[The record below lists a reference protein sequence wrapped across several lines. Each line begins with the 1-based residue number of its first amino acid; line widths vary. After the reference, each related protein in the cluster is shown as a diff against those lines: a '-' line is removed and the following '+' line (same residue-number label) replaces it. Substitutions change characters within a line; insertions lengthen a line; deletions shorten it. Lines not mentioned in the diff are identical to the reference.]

1 MGKSHH
7 PRRGSMQFWPR
18 KRAKVSLARI
28 RSWKQENKPKLL
40 GFIAYKATMSH
51 LIVVDNRPKSLTKGE
66 KISMAATVVDCPP
79 MTIAGVSLY
88 KKTESGLKKINSF
101 FSEKVDK
108 SLSRKLNL
116 PKKKVQTAN
125 LLININ
131 PNDFDDLRI
140 LAYSKPP
147 QSVGAKKPKMLE
159 FVLGGNKESKL
170 SYAKEILGRELQVL
184 DVFEDGAV
192 VDVHGITKGKGF
204 QGTVKRYGVPIRHHK
219 SEKTKRGIGTLGPWT
234 PKRVQFTV
242 PQPGKM
248 GYHLRT
254 EYNKQIIKIGSDGK
268 SVSPQGGIYGYGVI
282 NNSYLLVKGSIM
294 GPKKMA
300 VVLTQA
306 IRSNQKL
313 GKESYQLVELI
324 K

>member
-1 MGKSHH
+1 MGRSHH
-7 PRRGSMQFWPR
+7 PRRGSLQFWPK
-18 KRAKVSLARI
+18 KRAKVNLARI
-28 RSWKQENKPKLL
+28 RSWKPESKPKLL

-66 KISMAATVVDCPP
+66 KISIAATIVDCPP
-79 MTIAGVSLY
+79 MTIAGVSFY
-88 KKTESGLKKINSF
+88 KKTESGLKKVNSF
-101 FSEKVDK
+101 FFEKADK
-108 SLSRKLNL
+108 ALSRKLNL
-116 PKKKVQTAN
+116 PKKKVQN
-125 LLININ
+125 INPLVNAN

-159 FVLGGNKESKL
+159 FALGGSKESKL
-170 SYAKEILGRELQVL
+170 SYAKEIFGKELQVL
-184 DVFEDGAV
+184 DVFEDGTV
-192 VDVHGITKGKGF
+192 IDVHGITKGKGF
-204 QGTVKRYGVPIRHHK
+204 QGTVKRYGVPIRSHK
-219 SEKTKRGIGTLGPWT
+219 AEKTKRGIGTLGPWT
-234 PKRVQFTV
+234 PKRVRFSV

-254 EYNKQIIKIGSDGK
+254 EYNKQIIKVGNDGK
-268 SVSPQGGIYGYGVI
+268 SISPLGGIHNYGMI

-306 IRSNQKL
+306 IRSNHKL